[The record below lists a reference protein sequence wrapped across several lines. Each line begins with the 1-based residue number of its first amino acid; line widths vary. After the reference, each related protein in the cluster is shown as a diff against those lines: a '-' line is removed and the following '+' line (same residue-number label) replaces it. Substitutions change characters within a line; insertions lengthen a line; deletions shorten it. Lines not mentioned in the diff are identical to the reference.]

1 MLELRRIK
9 YNNDKVEIKYDIDND
24 SYKLSSYDKPR
35 PEFIDV
41 MQNLVEPLVKICEFQ
56 EGYGDTIEIISVS
69 ISHSKGIMGATI
81 TGLKKL
87 DTSYAPLVIN
97 TPHLP
102 TEDYSGNNPN
112 APLLPEMAITRIEA
126 LIEEAE
132 FYINGKRSQLSILD
146 EMEVSNN

>member
-1 MLELRRIK
+1 MELRKIK
-9 YNNDKVEIKYDIDND
+9 YNSDKVEIKYDIDND
-24 SYKLSSYDKPR
+24 SYRLSSYDKPR
-35 PEFIDV
+35 PEFIEA
-41 MQNLVEPLVKICEFQ
+41 MQKLVEPLVEICEFQ
-56 EGYGDTIEIISVS
+56 EGYGDTIDIISVS

-112 APLLPEMAITRIEA
+112 APILPDIAVKRIEG

-132 FYINGKRSQLSILD
+132 LYINGKRSQLSILD
-146 EMEVSNN
+146 DMEVSNN

>member
-1 MLELRRIK
+1 MIEFRKIK
-9 YNNDKVEIKYDIDND
+9 YNSDKVEIKYDIDND

-35 PEFIDV
+35 PEFIDAL
-41 MQNLVEPLVKICEFQ
+41 QNLVNPLVKICEFQ

-69 ISHSKGIMGATI
+69 LSYSKGIMGATI

-87 DTSYAPLVIN
+87 NTSYAPLVIN
-97 TPHLP
+97 SPHLP

-112 APLLPEMAITRIEA
+112 AHLLPKEAITRIET

-132 FYINGKRSQLSILD
+132 LYINGKRSQLSILD
-146 EMEVSNN
+146 DMEVSNN